1 MQPSRHEELLAEKR
15 KPPQTQDDCALKAD
29 HMGCCKLC
37 PRPGSHSELVSQ
49 GQGGRRTAPTRLSC
63 NRSKKQACLRK
74 PSTHERKEREMT
86 RLSTSR
92 GETFLKSKLFWSKA
106 LMHKTRRDLTHRVT
120 AVWASSSLTWTLYHR
135 LPGLPPSCTPASLAV
150 LNPPHMEQPRR
161 LQTARSRHPPA
172 RPTVLKWS
180 RITLQGDGQWLRCC
194 VPNAGGP
201 GSIPGQGTRF
211 HMLHKDLSHMKILHA
226 TATTTAVDP
235 ATQVK
240 TGRPS

>member
-74 PSTHERKEREMT
+74 PSTHERKERE
-86 RLSTSR
+86 
-92 GETFLKSKLFWSKA
+92 
-106 LMHKTRRDLTHRVT
+106 
-120 AVWASSSLTWTLYHR
+120 
-135 LPGLPPSCTPASLAV
+135 
-150 LNPPHMEQPRR
+150 
-161 LQTARSRHPPA
+161 
-172 RPTVLKWS
+172 WS

-226 TATTTAVDP
+226 TGSKGAGEEHL
-235 ATQVK
+235 
-240 TGRPS
+240 GRRHLLVRQILPH